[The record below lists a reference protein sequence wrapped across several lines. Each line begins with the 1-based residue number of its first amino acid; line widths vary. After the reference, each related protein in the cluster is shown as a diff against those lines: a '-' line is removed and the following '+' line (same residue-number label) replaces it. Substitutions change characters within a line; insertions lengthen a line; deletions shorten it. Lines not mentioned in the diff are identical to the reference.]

1 MIDKSCQRITFI
13 MLDWPKPSEMEKMLQ
28 IDVWAPCEEYAWA
41 ADQRACQMRCLDRH
55 GCVGTRMEWGN
66 CHLCM
71 SAPGNTGRNRPGI
84 AIYIFLPIQKSKMTN
99 VVLINS

>member
-1 MIDKSCQRITFI
+1 

-84 AIYIFLPIQKSKMTN
+84 AIYIFLPIQKSNIK
-99 VVLINS
+99 